1 MKAPRFHSILNFAVL
16 GIFLTCPASTQDGLY
31 WIHLRDKG
39 PAESSHIVLADL
51 SPQALERRIRSRGRT
66 NAVDEA
72 DRPVYEPYI
81 AQLQAMG
88 VQLRATSKW
97 MNAASASI
105 SDSLK
110 NRLLA
115 MPFVSRIEPVRIL
128 RRQPLES
135 EAAPA
140 ARLNKPGS
148 GEYKLDYGSSLDQLE
163 VINVPRVH
171 DIWIDGT
178 GITVGM
184 LDNGFRWREHEAM
197 KDIRVLGEFD
207 FINKDSVTENEGNDP
222 YSQDAHGTLT
232 FSTIAGY
239 KQGMLIGPAYRASF
253 YLAKTEDNGRE
264 TQVEEDYWVQGLEW
278 LEANGA
284 SVVSSS
290 LAYSEWDDG
299 TGYTYQNGDFDGKTA
314 ITTRAAARA
323 ASLGVVV
330 ANAMGNEGNVP
341 GTILAPADA
350 DSILSVG
357 AISTINVIAGFSS
370 NGPTNDNRIKPDI
383 VAPGIYVFSASKDG
397 NDSYTRSNGTSMS
410 TPLAAG
416 VAALL
421 RSARPELSPL
431 QVREAMRNTADRAA
445 SPDNS
450 YGWGK
455 VDAWAALL
463 FHGMV
468 ISTNP
473 KVLWNEKRNIL
484 AAYIVSP
491 NSVDP
496 SSVSVVYSVDGSGER
511 TIQLNWIEPVE
522 GGRSGSGLYT
532 AIFPGLPAGSTVRYY
547 IKASD
552 EMEQRTSPFGAPVET
567 HSFTAGESSTDTEGL
582 LPTSISLYQNFPNPV
597 PGSTTMIR
605 YDLPSPGGPVS
616 LEVYNSIGQR
626 VASLVNEQQAGGMY
640 LVRFDTGV
648 LPSGVYHYT
657 LSTGIASLSR
667 TMLLVR

>member
-1 MKAPRFHSILNFAVL
+1 MKAALFYSILKCVVL
-16 GIFLTCPASTQDGLY
+16 VILLTSPASTQDKSY
-31 WIHLRDKG
+31 WIHFMDKG
-39 PAESSHIVLADL
+39 PDGSSHLVQADL
-51 SPQALERRIRSRGRT
+51 SPQALERRIRARGIM
-66 NAVDEA
+66 NAVDES
-72 DRPVYEPYI
+72 DRPVFEPYI
-81 AQLQAMG
+81 ARLLEMG
-88 VQLRATSKW
+88 IRLRATSRW
-97 MNAASASI
+97 MNATSASI
-105 SDSLK
+105 PDTLK

-115 MPFVSRIEPVRIL
+115 LPFVSSIEPVRIL
-128 RRQPLES
+128 HRQPFES
-135 EAAPA
+135 NAEPA
-140 ARLNKPGS
+140 HRLNKPVS
-148 GEYKLDYGSSLDQLE
+148 GTHKLDYGSSLDQLE

-197 KDIRVLGEFD
+197 KDIRVLGEYD
-207 FINKDSVTENEGNDP
+207 FINKDSVTENETNDP
-222 YSQDAHGTLT
+222 YSQDAHGTVT
-232 FSTIAGY
+232 FSTIAAY
-239 KQGMLIGPAYRASF
+239 KQGVLIGPAYRALF
-253 YLAKTEDNGRE
+253 YLAKTEENGRE

-278 LEANGA
+278 LEAKGVA
-284 SVVSSS
+284 IVSSS

-299 TGYTYQNGDFDGKTA
+299 SGYTYQNGDFDGKTA

-323 ASLGVVV
+323 AALGVVV
-330 ANAMGNEGNVP
+330 ANAMGNEGNIP

-357 AISTINVIAGFSS
+357 AISNINVIAGFSS

-383 VAPGIYVFSASKDG
+383 VTPGIQVFSASKSG

-473 KVLWNEKRNIL
+473 KVLWNEQRNIL

-491 NSVDP
+491 KSVDP
-496 SSVSVVYSVDGSGER
+496 ASVSVVYNVPGSGES
-511 TIQLNWIEPVE
+511 TLQLNWIEPVE
-522 GGRSGSGLYT
+522 GGQPGSGLYT
-532 AIFPGLPAGSTVRYY
+532 AIFPELPTGSVVRYY

-552 EMEQRTSPFGAPVET
+552 DAEQRTSPFGAPAER
-567 HSFTAGESSTDTEGL
+567 HSFTAGESSTDAEGI
-582 LPTSISLYQNFPNPV
+582 LPTSISLHQNFPNPV
-597 PGSTTMIR
+597 SGATTMIR
-605 YDLPSPGGPVS
+605 YDLPSPGGEVA

-626 VASLVNEQQAGGMY
+626 IASLVNERQAGGMY
-640 LVRFDTGV
+640 LVRFDTGA

-657 LSTGIASLSR
+657 LSTGAASLSR
-667 TMLLVR
+667 TMLLLR